1 MIWNGLLGHDQQ
13 VIMFRRSLER
23 GRLAHA
29 YLLAGVDGIGKRRF
43 ALNLAQCLL
52 CDQFDDQSLD
62 ACGQCSGCRQVLA
75 GSHPDLF
82 LITAPEGKRDLP
94 IEAFVGA
101 KPQRGKAGLCF
112 ELSRKPM
119 LGNRKIAVI
128 DDANL
133 MNEASGN
140 ALLKTLEEPPH
151 GSLLL
156 LVCNNADAILPTI
169 RSRCQHVHFRPL
181 DPAHVVTLL
190 VEQGLADNER
200 VAETVSGL
208 CQGSLA
214 TASQLLGSELHTL
227 REELYAAL
235 GQGAQMDSV
244 GLAARLVDG
253 VEKLETAGIDQ
264 RQGTVWLLDF
274 VTEFYRDVLLQLTAA
289 TRAAEIPQAENL
301 AGVLA
306 AEAASPVEIVGE
318 LIECALDAQQQM
330 ASAIPVGLCLE
341 GLLDAVVR
349 ISARQTGRIR
359 SR

>member
-13 VIMFRRSLER
+13 VVMFRRSLER
-23 GRLAHA
+23 GRLSHA
-29 YLLAGVDGIGKRRF
+29 YLLAGIDGIGKKRF
-43 ALNLAQCLL
+43 ALTLAQCLL
-52 CDQFDDQSLD
+52 CDQIDDPSLD

-75 GSHPDLF
+75 VSHPDLF

-140 ALLKTLEEPPH
+140 ALLKTLEEPPN

-156 LVCNNADAILPTI
+156 LICNNADGILPTI

-181 DPAHVVTLL
+181 AATDVVRLL
-190 VEQGLADNER
+190 VEQGLAEDDR
-200 VAETVSGL
+200 SAQAVSGL
-208 CQGSLA
+208 CQGSVA
-214 TASQLLGSELHTL
+214 TASQLLGSELHSL
-227 REELYAAL
+227 REALHGELA
-235 GQGAQMDSV
+235 QGAKMDSV
-244 GLAARLVDG
+244 GLAARLVAG
-253 VEKLETAGIDQ
+253 VEKLESAGIDQ
-264 RQGTVWLLDF
+264 RQGTAWLLDF
-274 VTEFYRDVLLQLTAA
+274 VTEFYRAVLLQLLGAKPAA
-289 TRAAEIPQAENL
+289 AIPQAEEL
-301 AGVLA
+301 AQALG
-306 AEAASPVEIVGE
+306 EAVEPSVEIVAA
-318 LIECALDAQQQM
+318 LIECSLDAQQQI

-341 GLLDAVVR
+341 GLLDALVR
-349 ISARQTGRIR
+349 VAGRQQGHIR
-359 SR
+359 SA